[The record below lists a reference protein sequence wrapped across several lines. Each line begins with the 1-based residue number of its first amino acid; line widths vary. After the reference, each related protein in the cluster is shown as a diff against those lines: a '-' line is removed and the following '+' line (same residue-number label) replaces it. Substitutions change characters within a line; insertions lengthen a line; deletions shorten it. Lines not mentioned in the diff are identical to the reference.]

1 MKLSNNFNKMKVKAQ
16 RQHGTSCIVLR
27 RSLSPMHRRSNR
39 KVTSHLNSSK
49 PYSSKH
55 LHSTL
60 ILTSMKCAG
69 SQHVQMKFST
79 CMAQKSLRQRTPKWR
94 SPPEKYISAGCKIP
108 PFVVFKLQTLPNQ
121 ALMTVCSPNQ
131 VLVSSC

>member
-1 MKLSNNFNKMKVKAQ
+1 MKLSNNFQMTVKAQ

-27 RSLSPMHRRSNR
+27 RSLSPMRRRSNR

-60 ILTSMKCAG
+60 VLTSMKCAG
-69 SQHVQMKFST
+69 SRQVGQVYFS
-79 CMAQKSLRQRTPKWR
+79 QRTTSVMLCGTNVR
-94 SPPEKYISAGCKIP
+94 SSQAEAPSLFACSDKTAWWPETAGTP
-108 PFVVFKLQTLPNQ
+108 DPGSTQAHVF
-121 ALMTVCSPNQ
+121 
-131 VLVSSC
+131 